1 MTISK
6 EKKSKTVIK
15 SLTYNQSCRVHIF
28 VLYEKL
34 SYVLG
39 PQGVFSHK
47 LGENSSG
54 FAIFAGHNWCQIW
67 PTGVQ
72 IERLLCSY
80 SGSWNTGNTMP
91 LSEILNTMTTKLFDR
106 DISWVQRLRSQGGC
120 RPFTEQKPSVTFCIM
135 GATVPHNQSPGHTVM
150 CVSIHMIK

>member
-54 FAIFAGHNWCQIW
+54 FAIFAGHN
-67 PTGVQ
+67 
-72 IERLLCSY
+72 
-80 SGSWNTGNTMP
+80 
-91 LSEILNTMTTKLFDR
+91 
-106 DISWVQRLRSQGGC
+106 
-120 RPFTEQKPSVTFCIM
+120 
-135 GATVPHNQSPGHTVM
+135 
-150 CVSIHMIK
+150 

>member
-6 EKKSKTVIK
+6 EKNSKTVIK

-54 FAIFAGHNWCQIW
+54 FAIFAGHN
-67 PTGVQ
+67 
-72 IERLLCSY
+72 
-80 SGSWNTGNTMP
+80 
-91 LSEILNTMTTKLFDR
+91 
-106 DISWVQRLRSQGGC
+106 
-120 RPFTEQKPSVTFCIM
+120 
-135 GATVPHNQSPGHTVM
+135 
-150 CVSIHMIK
+150 